1 MKLTVEAKRLTKA
14 LALWG
19 KLNREEQTRELRKSG
34 RALAVRL
41 ANVTQPYG
49 MGTTAKKKGENAIL
63 RDIAAI
69 TKPLNKEWYAEAQRM
84 RQFDPGAFRRRFTT
98 KDGRVWLE
106 EQDYEL
112 NASNIKEFHQK
123 MRNRSTGRT
132 KTAGMKTRDI
142 GRHGA
147 ADRGYVLDK
156 VQAKYIK
163 ETQKKVGIA
172 KAGWA
177 ECAAKLGGF
186 SAKGVSGVKSISRW
200 IQKLI
205 SKYGNGSVTVT
216 DKYVELKNSIPW
228 IGRALSRSNLQRTL
242 DIQRNTLAKSVIA
255 IVKHKSKEAGFA

>member
-1 MKLTVEAKRLTKA
+1 MKLTIDEKRLTKA
-14 LALWG
+14 LSLWG
-19 KLNREEQTRELRKSG
+19 KLTKEEAELEMKKSG
-34 RALAVRL
+34 RVLALRL
-41 ANVTQPYG
+41 TNVTQPFG
-49 MGTTAKKKGENAIL
+49 MDSTARKKGENAIL

-84 RQFDPGAFRRRFTT
+84 RQFDPDAFKRRFTT

-177 ECAAKLGGF
+177 QCAAKLGGF
-186 SAKGVSGVKSISRW
+186 EKATGVKKIQKW

-205 SKYGNGSVTVT
+205 SKYGKGFVAVT
-216 DKYVELKNSIPW
+216 DNYVQLTNSIPW
-228 IGRALSRSNLQRTL
+228 IGRALSRSNLQKTL
-242 DIQRNTLAKSVIA
+242 DIQRNTLAKSVIK